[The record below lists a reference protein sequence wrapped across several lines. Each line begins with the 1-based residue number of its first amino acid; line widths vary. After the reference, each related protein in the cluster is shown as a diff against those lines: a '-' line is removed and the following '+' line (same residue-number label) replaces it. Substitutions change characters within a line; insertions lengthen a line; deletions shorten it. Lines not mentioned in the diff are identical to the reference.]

1 MELNVQT
8 HKEILVIAP
17 AAGPMTLEAVNA
29 DNFRAAAEAAT
40 GEARQVV
47 LDMRPVEFVDSSGL
61 SALVALARDLRRR
74 GGELRL
80 AGLQRRVRTVFEVTR
95 LYRTIEIH
103 DTPADTVESFHAD
116 DNWD

>member
-1 MELNVQT
+1 MELNVQA
-8 HKEILVIAP
+8 HGEILVIAP

-29 DNFRAAAEAAT
+29 DDFRATVEAAI
-40 GEARQVV
+40 GEAHRVV

-61 SALVALARDLRRR
+61 SVLVALARALRLR

-95 LYRTIEIH
+95 LYRTLEIH
-103 DTPADTVESFHAD
+103 DTPAEAVESFYAD
-116 DNWD
+116 DN